1 MPDPQTITAI
11 AGLLSVMNGWT
22 LGTVLIFLFLVFG
35 ILPILLMRNLVQ
47 SFVSL
52 RDEVRGAMTEQRA
65 FYNNNVELVNDY
77 NELSRDLAMMVRI
90 NTEASTR
97 LAELIRTFLQRGMK

>member
-1 MPDPQTITAI
+1 VDAATITAI
-11 AGLLSVMNGWT
+11 TGLFSAMNGWT
-22 LGTVLIFLFLVFG
+22 VGTVLVFMFLIFGV
-35 ILPILLMRNLVQ
+35 LPILLMRNLVQ

-52 RDEVRGAMTEQRA
+52 RDEVRGAMTEQRT

-97 LAELIRTFLQRGMK
+97 LAELIRTFLQRGR